1 MDTVKIIEIDTIAA
15 KAAEQLPVIAEKP
28 DPFAI
33 FVMGVVGVV
42 MFIVLY
48 VVMMKI
54 VSFIVNKNRK
64 NKQEQV

>member
-1 MDTVKIIEIDTIAA
+1 MDTVKIIEIDTVAA
-15 KAAEQLPVIAEKP
+15 KAAEQLAVIAEKP

-33 FVMGVVGVV
+33 FVMGMVGVIV
-42 MFIVLY
+42 FIVLY

-54 VSFIVNKNRK
+54 VSFIINKNRK